1 MKKLIEQLIKFG
13 MVGAL
18 CFLID
23 YGLYTVILFVGVHYL
38 LAALIGFLVSVVV
51 NYILSMKF
59 VFVRRDD
66 IDKKHEFMV
75 FFILSVF
82 GLLLNEILIFACFDG
97 LYVNIKAMQ
106 DMMSEKTAQLIGKLV
121 ATFIVMVF
129 NFITR
134 KIFLE
139 KKETA

>member
-1 MKKLIEQLIKFG
+1 

-18 CFLID
+18 CFAID
-23 YGLYTVILFVGVHYL
+23 YGLYTALLFVGVHYL

-66 IDKKHEFMV
+66 MDKKREFMV

-82 GLLLNEILIFACFDG
+82 GLILNEILIFACYDG
-97 LYVNIKAMQ
+97 LYVNVKAMQ
-106 DMMSEKTAQLIGKLV
+106 NMMTDKTAQLIGKLI

-139 KKETA
+139 KKETAQNEAN